1 MKKYTKNAI
10 EKMINMRKTG
20 HSYPE
25 ISRFLNIPKTS
36 VSRYVKNVK
45 IAPEYYN
52 RWLDRK
58 RSSKLLLINN
68 LKKAKI
74 EAENKITDISEK
86 ESVLIAAVIY
96 WCEGAKKDFSFI
108 NSDPM
113 LVATFLRS
121 LRRGFNLSNDRF
133 TISLRIYEDLDKD
146 KSVKFWSK
154 VTGIH
159 LDKKISVK
167 ILKGSKHGKLKHG
180 MCRVR
185 IKKGNLIQKE
195 IFAITTLVNKFIQ
208 NAPIV

>member
-1 MKKYTKNAI
+1 
-10 EKMINMRKTG
+10 MRKTG

-25 ISRFLNIPKTS
+25 ISKILDVPKTT
-36 VSRYVKNVK
+36 VLRYVRNVK
-45 IAPEYYN
+45 IEPEYYG

-58 RSSKLLLINN
+58 RSSKLFLINN

-74 EAENKITDISEK
+74 EAENKIIDISEK
-86 ESVLIAAVIY
+86 ESALIAAMIY

-108 NSDPM
+108 NSDPL
-113 LVATFLRS
+113 LVVTFLQS
-121 LRRGFNLSNDRF
+121 LKRGFNLSDDRF

-146 KSVKFWSK
+146 RCVKFWSK
-154 VTGIH
+154 VTGVH
-159 LDKKISVK
+159 LDKRTSIKV
-167 ILKGSKHGKLKHG
+167 LKGSKHGKLKHG

-185 IKKGNLIQKE
+185 VKKGNLIHKE